1 MKRPVEPPETSEAQ
15 QSPDLPT
22 SPKPFN
28 IFEGLSQEPL
38 PPAEGPSIPTAAPV
52 QKEHNVS
59 NTASS
64 DASLSAE
71 NSSASTGRNSLN
83 STYILIAIIALILGV
98 IIGIVLK

>member
-38 PPAEGPSIPTAAPV
+38 PPAQETSAPGAALV
-52 QKEHNVS
+52 QKENDVS
-59 NTASS
+59 KTIPEAASSRVENATAS
-64 DASLSAE
+64 APQK
-71 NSSASTGRNSLN
+71 SLN
-83 STYILIAIIALILGV
+83 STYILIAIVALILGV
-98 IIGIVLK
+98 VIGIVLK